1 MVSCGESSIWLY
13 MIGVGAV
20 PKRTKVRLAARGK
33 AARCKKPLA
42 FCAPRPPSAYSPAP
56 LHIFKYLMIKTI
68 NLKKWIFI
76 ITAALFAMSAIISL
90 RATTTIARPAPKI
103 TIAIDAG
110 HGGIDGGTVGVTTG
124 KDENYLN
131 LQYSLC
137 LEEILE
143 NYNINVVM
151 TRTTL
156 NGLYSP
162 FAENK
167 KLDDMQRRKE
177 IVQKSGADILLS
189 LHMNSFPLSSSRGAQ
204 VFFKNGDE
212 KSAVLADCI
221 QSVFMQTLPNA
232 RQSTSIG
239 DYYMLNEF
247 DIPCVIVECGY
258 LSNPEEEALLLQ
270 EDYKTLVCGSI
281 FVGLVKFLAI

>member
-1 MVSCGESSIWLY
+1 
-13 MIGVGAV
+13 
-20 PKRTKVRLAARGK
+20 
-33 AARCKKPLA
+33 
-42 FCAPRPPSAYSPAP
+42 
-56 LHIFKYLMIKTI
+56 MIKTI
-68 NLKKWIFI
+68 NLKKFFLVITGVIF
-76 ITAALFAMSAIISL
+76 LLAIAVSH
-90 RATTTIARPAPKI
+90 ATTTAISRPAPQI

-110 HGGIDGGTVGVTTG
+110 HGGIDGGTVGVATG

-131 LQYSLC
+131 LAYSLC
-137 LEEILE
+137 LEEILQ

-151 TRTTL
+151 TRKTL

-167 KLDDMQRRKE
+167 KLDDMTRRKE
-177 IVQKSGADILLS
+177 IVQKANADILIS

-204 VFFKNGDE
+204 VFFKSGDN
-212 KSAVLADCI
+212 KSAILANCI
-221 QSVFMQTLPNA
+221 QTVFMQTLPNA

-258 LSNPEEEALLLQ
+258 LSNPEEEALLVQ

-281 FVGLVKFLAI
+281 FIGVVKFLSI

>member
-1 MVSCGESSIWLY
+1 M
-13 MIGVGAV
+13 
-20 PKRTKVRLAARGK
+20 PKRTKVRFAARGK
-33 AARCKKPLA
+33 AAYCKKPLA

-76 ITAALFAMSAIISL
+76 ITAALFAMSVIISW
-90 RATTTIARPAPKI
+90 RATTVVTRPAPKI

-110 HGGIDGGTVGVTTG
+110 HGGIDGGTVGVSTG

-167 KLDDMQRRKE
+167 KLDDMARRKE
-177 IVQKSGADILLS
+177 IVQKSNADILIS

-204 VFFKNGDE
+204 VFFKSGDE

-221 QSVFMQTLPNA
+221 QSVFIQTLSIAIIRRRSRMKMTPIH
-232 RQSTSIG
+232 TS
-239 DYYMLNEF
+239 
-247 DIPCVIVECGY
+247 
-258 LSNPEEEALLLQ
+258 LQ
-270 EDYKTLVCGSI
+270 W
-281 FVGLVKFLAI
+281 AAAQ

>member
-1 MVSCGESSIWLY
+1 MKV
-13 MIGVGAV
+13 GVGAV
-20 PKRTKVRLAARGK
+20 PRRTLGAPCGTRAR
-33 AARCKKPLA
+33 APARCKSPRLFA
-42 FCAPRPPSAYSPAP
+42 HRAPTYSPTQP
-56 LHIFKYLMIKTI
+56 HIYKYLMIKTI
-68 NLKKWIFI
+68 NLRKWIFVI
-76 ITAALFAMSAIISL
+76 IAALFAMSVIISYT
-90 RATTTIARPAPKI
+90 ATTVVTRPAPKI

-110 HGGIDGGTVGVTTG
+110 HGGIDGGTVGVATG

-137 LEEILE
+137 LEKILE

-204 VFFKNGDE
+204 VFFKSGDE

-221 QSVFMQTLPNA
+221 QSVFIQTLPNA